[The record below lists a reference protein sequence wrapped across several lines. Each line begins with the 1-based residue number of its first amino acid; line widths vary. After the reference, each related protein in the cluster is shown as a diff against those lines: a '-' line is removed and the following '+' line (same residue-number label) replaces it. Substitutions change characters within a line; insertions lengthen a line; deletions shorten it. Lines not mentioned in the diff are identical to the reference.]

1 MIGGVDDAEP
11 LLSCDELDYGIGT
24 YELYND
30 QVYLPI
36 FTIHR
41 SKMHTDARFFFVSKT
56 ILFVPSVS
64 FKILIIWIEIIS

>member
-11 LLSCDELDYGIGT
+11 HLSCDELDYGIGT
-24 YELYND
+24 YELYHN

-41 SKMHTDARFFFVSKT
+41 SKMNTDTRFFLSPKT
-56 ILFVPSVS
+56 FYLYLLFHL
-64 FKILIIWIEIIS
+64 KY

>member
-1 MIGGVDDAEP
+1 MGGGVDYSEP

-24 YELYND
+24 YELYNN

-41 SKMHTDARFFFVSKT
+41 SKMNTDTIFFLSLKT
-56 ILFVPSVS
+56 FYLYLLFHL
-64 FKILIIWIEIIS
+64 KY